1 MAGTIQPH
9 LQAGD
14 VMFCQRALRDEGTS
28 HHYDATAARYAEAT
42 AVFTQQLIQ
51 KWPHPHHVGASW
63 TTDAPYRETRPEVD
77 AYAAE
82 GILTVEMEAA
92 ALFTVG
98 NYLGVETAAI
108 LVIGDHVTPTGWT
121 FDFDHKLV
129 DKRLRQVIDF
139 LCTDGNK

>member
-1 MAGTIQPH
+1 MLCSSPICLAVAANLAGV
-9 LQAGD
+9 A
-14 VMFCQRALRDEGTS
+14 MFGGMLTRSRARI
-28 HHYDATAARYAEAT
+28 APVAEAT